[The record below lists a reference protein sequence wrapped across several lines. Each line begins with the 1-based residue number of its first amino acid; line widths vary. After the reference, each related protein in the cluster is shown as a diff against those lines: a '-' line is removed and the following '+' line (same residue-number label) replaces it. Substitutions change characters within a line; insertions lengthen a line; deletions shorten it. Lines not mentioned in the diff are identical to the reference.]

1 MPEPQPGRGDP
12 HRGEWVGLG
21 SPTHCHTRPG
31 RSAGVSGERRWSRR
45 GPRWVGH
52 PRMKRCLSCRASL
65 SGVTPPGDTPAC
77 HVPPPHTDPAP
88 RGPMVGDTHRAP
100 RGTHVPGVVAVD
112 GECEGS
118 STSHGPPE
126 HGAVTEDVAVVDSV
140 WEELGGKHGA
150 GGVTWLQAGVT
161 SLSPAPRKLLVT
173 WQELVSLHQY
183 QPHSL

>member
-1 MPEPQPGRGDP
+1 MEPKGTQVGWTPPDETLPVLQSILEWGD
-12 HRGEWVGLG
+12 
-21 SPTHCHTRPG
+21 T
-31 RSAGVSGERRWSRR
+31 SR
-45 GPRWVGH
+45 GH
-52 PRMKRCLSCRASL
+52 PCLPCA
-65 SGVTPPGDTPAC
+65 
-77 HVPPPHTDPAP
+77 PPPTDPAP

-100 RGTHVPGVVAVD
+100 WGTHVPGVVAVD